1 MRGEMQQGV
10 ETRTRAIASDGWR
23 SRRSTPG
30 QHNPPVWAPPVPE
43 EKQTVIN
50 IVKKY
55 YIRLVLLCHR
65 FIRLPVM
72 FAYLIG
78 SNLIIRVFSAI
89 GTKFFRANFM
99 PLKRNPARSGM
110 EAANA

>member
-1 MRGEMQQGV
+1 MQQGV
-10 ETRTRAIASDGWR
+10 DTRTRAIASDSWR
-23 SRRSTPG
+23 SRSSTPG
-30 QHNPPVWAPPVPE
+30 QHNPPAWALPILE

-55 YIRLVLLCHR
+55 YIWLALLCHR

-78 SNLIIRVFSAI
+78 FNPIIRVFSSI
-89 GTKFFRANFM
+89 GTKFFQRISC
-99 PLKRNPARSGM
+99 P
-110 EAANA
+110 